1 MGRLN
6 HLQETLPKNL
16 YGNQGFEGLEF
27 VLLDY
32 SSRDG
37 LAGWIK
43 ARFMPE
49 IKSGLLVYYRAEGYQ
64 RFFMAHAKNVAHRL
78 ARGEIVCNVDADN
91 LTGWG
96 FAAHLWKLLGEIG
109 PGTFACSEGKR
120 GTSGRIA
127 VWRRDFETLGGYDES
142 MNQGWGFE
150 DKDLLQRAR
159 LAGLR
164 GHRIG
169 NEFLDAL
176 PHSDSLRVRHGS
188 EKDRWSSNGIHREIA
203 QRNAA
208 QECTVANRGR
218 PWGVATVKRNFSTVL
233 AT

>member
-96 FAAHLWKLLGEIG
+96 F
-109 PGTFACSEGKR
+109 
-120 GTSGRIA
+120 
-127 VWRRDFETLGGYDES
+127 
-142 MNQGWGFE
+142 E